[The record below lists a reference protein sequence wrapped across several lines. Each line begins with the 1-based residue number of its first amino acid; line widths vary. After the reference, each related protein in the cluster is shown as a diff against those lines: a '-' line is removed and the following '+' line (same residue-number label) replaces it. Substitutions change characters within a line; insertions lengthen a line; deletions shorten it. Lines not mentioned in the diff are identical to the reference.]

1 MADSLWR
8 SWPCRSHTRQMQRA
22 LIVLGLF
29 IAAVGVLWP
38 WVSKLPL
45 GRLPGD
51 ILIDRPGFRFFFPV
65 TTLVIISIVISLIL
79 MIFRK

>member
-1 MADSLWR
+1 
-8 SWPCRSHTRQMQRA
+8 MQRS
-22 LIVLGLF
+22 LIILGLL
-29 IAAVGVLWP
+29 IALVGVAWP

-51 ILIDRPGFRFFFPV
+51 IMIDRPGFRFFFPL
-65 TTLVIISIVISLIL
+65 TTMVIISVVISLIL

>member
-1 MADSLWR
+1 
-8 SWPCRSHTRQMQRA
+8 MQRS
-22 LIVLGLF
+22 LIILGLV
-29 IAAVGVLWP
+29 IALVGAAWP

-51 ILIDRPGFRFFFPV
+51 IMIDRPGFRFFFPL
-65 TTLVIISIVISLIL
+65 TTMVIISVVISLIL

>member
-1 MADSLWR
+1 
-8 SWPCRSHTRQMQRA
+8 MQRS
-22 LIVLGLF
+22 LIVLGLL
-29 IAAVGVLWP
+29 IVAVGVLWP

-65 TTLVIISIVISLIL
+65 TTMVIISVVISLIL
-79 MIFRK
+79 MLFRK

>member
-1 MADSLWR
+1 
-8 SWPCRSHTRQMQRA
+8 MQRS
-22 LIVLGLF
+22 LIVLGLL
-29 IAAVGVLWP
+29 IALVGIAWP

-51 ILIDRPGFRFFFPV
+51 IMIDRPGFRFFFPL
-65 TTLVIISIVISLIL
+65 TTMIIISVVISLIL

>member
-1 MADSLWR
+1 
-8 SWPCRSHTRQMQRA
+8 MQRS
-22 LIVLGLF
+22 LIILGLLV
-29 IAAVGVLWP
+29 ALVGVAWP

-51 ILIDRPGFRFFFPV
+51 IMIDRPGFRFFFPL
-65 TTLVIISIVISLIL
+65 TTMIIISVVISLIL